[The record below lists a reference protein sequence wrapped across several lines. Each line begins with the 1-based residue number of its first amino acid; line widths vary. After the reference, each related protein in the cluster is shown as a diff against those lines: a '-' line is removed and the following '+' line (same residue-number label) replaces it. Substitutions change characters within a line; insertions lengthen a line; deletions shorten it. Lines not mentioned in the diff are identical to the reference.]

1 MRGMIMGLL
10 AGIVLYHLA
19 SVFFFAPAIVSVFS
33 PYEGHEI
40 VELIENAE
48 SKIDIEMYAF
58 TSRDIV
64 EALERAK
71 MRGVEIR
78 IILET
83 INPEMHDEL
92 LSKGFDVRYATKAY
106 KITHSKIM
114 IVDKKKLLVGSH
126 NFSNSALYKNR
137 EASVILTDSKT
148 VNEFMAEY
156 ETDWALAD

>member
-19 SVFFFAPAIVSVFS
+19 SVFFFAPVIVPVFS

-40 VELIENAE
+40 LELIDGAK

-58 TSRDIV
+58 TSRDVV

-78 IILET
+78 IIIET
-83 INPEMHDEL
+83 INRDMHDEL
-92 LSKGFDVRYATKAY
+92 LSKGFNVRYATKAY
-106 KITHSKIM
+106 KTTHSKIM
-114 IVDKKKLLVGSH
+114 IVDGKRLLVGSH

-137 EASVILTDSKT
+137 EASVIIADAAT
-148 VNEFMAEY
+148 VKEFTAEY